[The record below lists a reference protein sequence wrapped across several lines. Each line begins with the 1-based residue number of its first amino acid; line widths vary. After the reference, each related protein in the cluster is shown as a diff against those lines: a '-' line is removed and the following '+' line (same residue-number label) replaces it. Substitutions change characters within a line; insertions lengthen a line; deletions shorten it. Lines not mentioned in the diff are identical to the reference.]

1 MWGGA
6 YPCAVEMNGE
16 QQTDAGIGFAE
27 RNLFFGV
34 QNSITH
40 LCYIVRLIFLPLNGK
55 LFEDMSYLSLY
66 LAPGVLSLFAEKV
79 NNFYEQTSFKK
90 KSKFIL
96 K

>member
-1 MWGGA
+1 MWGGD

-27 RNLFFGV
+27 QNLFFGV
-34 QNSITH
+34 QNSITL

-66 LAPGVLSLFAEKV
+66 LALGVLSLLAEKV
-79 NNFYEQTSFKK
+79 NNCYEQTSLKK
-90 KSKFIL
+90 KS
-96 K
+96 